1 MTTTIEVSAQGTVR
15 AVRRPGPAPRPPVAY
30 EHRILFRE
38 PVYTDGQP
46 YDDDPE
52 DDDGSKWC

>member
-30 EHRILFRE
+30 EHRVLFRE
-38 PVYTDGQP
+38 PVYADGQP

-52 DDDGSKWC
+52 DGEDGKW